1 MDVII
6 YYLKNDMC
14 KYLFYSILYGLKID
28 INSLINNL

>member
-6 YYLKNDMC
+6 YYLKNDVR

-28 INSLINNL
+28 IIV